1 MPGSMDIKS
10 YILLVNREKKLLK
23 TISQFL
29 LDAGYPVLAATTMGN
44 ALNLLSRNTVALIIS
59 DTELEDFS
67 GREFLRFLKSSP
79 LLSKIPFVFFESAP
93 NNEKA
98 DNALDA
104 GEADSTVEEEVEKV
118 LEAFEMGAA
127 DFIAYNPEEDLSGVL
142 MERIGKM
149 IPSMAAREKVF
160 AAPPD
165 KNPEP
170 LVQQADAGAPE
181 SSERRDSK
189 RNFLKTPLNIELSRD
204 AILWMPGQV
213 INISE
218 QGLML
223 GTSLLGRLGM
233 ILYIK
238 ALLPKGKCI
247 VNSRIKH
254 ISISQNQLSAEIGV
268 QVETSQEWIEMYHHL
283 ANLMVSRKKNA
294 AAEKKP
300 AGKKIDVNMVKQADG
315 GKTQRVDVNPLLDS
329 GESRGGKALEI
340 KFYRSLIGKQLG
352 NYKAVSF
359 IGAGSMGGVF
369 KGWDVILERNV
380 ALKIISYNLSA
391 VESYRNM
398 FFQEARLVSRLTH
411 PNIAQIYHIEQ
422 IDDVLFFAMELISGG
437 TLSDLIRSGK
447 NLHAADGM
455 EYLITMCRT
464 LDFVSKQKIVHRDI
478 KPANIMINDQGT
490 LKIVDFGV
498 AIVKDETDKKGAS
511 EGLGSPLYV
520 SPECIMGRQLD
531 FRSDIYSLGATFYHI
546 FTGAPPFNGDSV
558 ETILLKHLNEEL
570 VPIKKI
576 NPVLSSDLSDIIEKM
591 LEKNPEK
598 RYQSYQAI
606 INDLTALKC

>member
-1 MPGSMDIKS
+1 MPGSMNIKS
-10 YILLVNREKKLLK
+10 YILLVNREKKLLN

-44 ALNLLSRNTVALIIS
+44 ALNLLSHNTVVLIIS

-67 GREFLRFLKSSP
+67 GREFLRFLKNSP
-79 LLSKIPFVFFESAP
+79 LLSKIPFVFFESTQ
-93 NNEKA
+93 NNENA

-104 GEADSTVEEEVEKV
+104 GAADSTVEEEVEKV

-127 DFIAYNPEEDLSGVL
+127 DFIVYTPQEEFSRVL
-142 MERIGKM
+142 IERIDKM
-149 IPSMAAREKVF
+149 LPSMAAREKVF
-160 AAPPD
+160 AAPQ
-165 KNPEP
+165 NTRPEP
-170 LVQQADAGAPE
+170 VVQQADVISPE

-189 RNFLKTPLNIELSRD
+189 RNFFKTPVTIELSRD

-223 GTSLLGRLGM
+223 GTSLLGKLGM

-268 QVETSQEWIEMYHHL
+268 QVETSAEWIEMYHHI
-283 ANLMVSRKKNA
+283 ANLIVSRKKTA
-294 AAEKKP
+294 AAE
-300 AGKKIDVNMVKQADG
+300 KKIDVNMVKQVDSS
-315 GKTQRVDVNPLLDS
+315 KTQRVDVNPLLDFND
-329 GESRGGKALEI
+329 SRSEKAFEI

-380 ALKIISYNLSA
+380 ALKIISYNLST

-437 TLSDLIRSGK
+437 TLADIIRDR
-447 NLHAADGM
+447 NNFNTTDGM

-464 LDFVSKQKIVHRDI
+464 LDFVSRQNIVHRDI
-478 KPANIMINDQGT
+478 KPANIMINDQGI
-490 LKIVDFGV
+490 LKVVDFGV
-498 AIVKDETDKKGAS
+498 AITKDEADKKRTS
-511 EGLGSPLYV
+511 EGLGSPLYT
-520 SPECIMGRQLD
+520 SPECIMGQPLD
-531 FRSDIYSLGATFYHI
+531 CRSDIYSLGATFYDV
-546 FTGAPPFNGDSV
+546 FAGVPPFNGDSV
-558 ETILLKHLNEEL
+558 ETILFKHLNETL
-570 VPIKKI
+570 VPLTKI
-576 NPVLSSDLSDIIEKM
+576 NPLLSSDLSDIIRKM
-591 LEKNPEK
+591 MAKSPEE
-598 RYQSYQAI
+598 RYQDYQAI
-606 INDLTALKC
+606 IDDLVVLKC